1 LTYIHNYTIFI
12 VNKQI
17 LKHKIMSKEQVLGV
31 VRHGLTFVGG
41 LLVTKGLMDTGMVE
55 EVMGAVITLV
65 GAVWSVVVK
74 KKTVSEQ

>member
-1 LTYIHNYTIFI
+1 
-12 VNKQI
+12 
-17 LKHKIMSKEQVLGV
+17 MSKEQVLGV

-74 KKTVSEQ
+74 NKTVSE